1 MNSSERFLPALEPAA
16 QERLFLLIATLIN
29 FPGVGCAE
37 ESDRTR
43 HHDALESVAAQM
55 QLHAKSIGIP
65 LPAYSSHTLRKDL
78 LLLRRYGI
86 LDDRM
91 YRWGYYLG
99 TGAMAKKELGLALQA
114 LASQAKIQG
123 DPRIQHLYDKLEQRL
138 RGLNL
143 ALGGELLYPVRAQ
156 LDHAII
162 PTNPEEMRRK
172 GHYKSTLFTRLTE
185 LETAIIAGTAIEIY
199 RASNPYQSSRIGHEQ
214 LYPLQLIYADIAWY
228 LLSENI
234 EDGNFAISR
243 IDRFTDYWQVLSIAD
258 RGLKTQQSSLAIAH
272 TLLENGWGLSL
283 GNPEEQRLERS
294 GQLEIVEVQVRFYG
308 SVVPFILEGEMRH
321 PKQQLRNRRKDKD
334 GRIIQ
339 VDYCVPLP
347 KRSWVEFSRWVRSF
361 GSKAQVIAPAELVE
375 EFKIM
380 TTELGHLYGNSH

>member
-55 QLHAKSIGIP
+55 QLHAKSIGIL

-114 LASQAKIQG
+114 LASQAKLQG

-156 LDHAII
+156 RDHAII

-185 LETAIIAGTAIEIY
+185 LEAAIIAGTSIEIY

-347 KRSWVEFSRWVRSF
+347 RRSWFEFSRWVRSF